1 VLDADGNMTGG
12 IRSPYVDVPTS
23 TWYGNSTGPSFCR
36 IAGHEVPFDQTKLR
50 ARYPSAD
57 AYVSAVTD
65 NVAQLVRDRFLVRE
79 DGDWLIDEARQAAKT
94 LFK

>member
-1 VLDADGNMTGG
+1 MTGG

-36 IAGHEVPFDQTKLR
+36 IAGHEVPFDSAKVR

-57 AYVSAVTD
+57 AYVAAVVANVNQLVTD
-65 NVAQLVRDRFLVRE
+65 RWLVRE
-79 DGDWLIDEARQAAKT
+79 DGDWLIDEARESAKR
-94 LFK
+94 LFNR